1 MLRAHTARLVWAF
14 EMTFGKLVEPLGTGG
29 ARSGSVS
36 IVAWLRAEGR
46 SLSDSWAQ
54 LSLVPSLVTSVRTA
68 GPRLGT
74 SSPFGLLTGVV

>member
-1 MLRAHTARLVWAF
+1 MLRAHTAGLVWAF
-14 EMTFGKLVEPLGTGG
+14 EMTFGKLVDPLGTGG

-54 LSLVPSLVTSVRTA
+54 LSLVSSLVTSVRTA